1 MKLLKSNKTA
11 AKRTACILTAGM
23 MALSTGLFTA
33 CGDKNQGSGS
43 NSAVVDQ
50 SEALKTLAYKV
61 TDVPINFELSGN
73 VTCKNNLFY
82 SVSTVYNNEGDNYFS
97 DSSIVVFDA
106 SGNTVLTIPAFKQ
119 TDPNEY
125 AYISGD
131 VYADDAGN
139 ITFVLSYNKYDDEG
153 NSESSNTLYTYDSTG
168 NLVSSV
174 DLSKVIT
181 QEDNDNNRYFN
192 SYIVDA
198 QGNIYINLSTCIRV
212 CDKSGNV
219 LFTTPESNGDN
230 EWINGLIFTN
240 SGVPAVYKY
249 SYSDTGSSAKL
260 VEIDLN
266 AKGYGKEYELGSSIN
281 TIYSGSGDYLCYS
294 SSDTGI
300 MGVRADNLQT
310 ESVLNLLNLG
320 IDNSNMSS
328 IAVNSDGSFVTVSNN
343 YNYSGITTAPL
354 SIITPIDSSEVKE
367 KKILTLGCFYID
379 WNIRSQIAE
388 FNKTNEDYTIYATS
402 YSESNDTSDY
412 TAALTKFNNE
422 ILAGNV
428 PDILLISSGMPY
440 NSYASKGLFADL
452 YEFMDKDDVYNRDAF
467 MPNVLKAM
475 EKDGKLY
482 EITPSFTVQTY
493 AAKKSLVGDAT
504 SLTMDQANQILATMP
519 EGATLTN
526 DSQTMT
532 ASNFLST
539 AITFSNFVDYTNATC
554 NFDSPE
560 FKAILETAKKYPA
573 EIDYD
578 ALYNDNPNY
587 WMEQETACRENRAL
601 LYSVYFNDFS
611 IYTNTR
617 DAYFGEDISFVGF
630 PGSGAS
636 NATGSVISTGSEIA
650 VSSKSKYKDGAW
662 EFIKLVL
669 DNAVG
674 EQDSGNYGVAITSDA
689 SVAEAADEAVKRITS
704 QYYGLPVVKSQ
715 LQALG
720 QQATIPQT
728 YTDTDGTVQQVDNTY
743 YVGNTEVKVNL
754 ITQDEVNM
762 LIDYFSTVDTIAR
775 YDESLTDIINEE
787 ANAYFKGT
795 KSVDEAA
802 SLIQSRASIYLSE
815 QY

>member
-168 NLVSSV
+168 NPVSSI
-174 DLSKVIT
+174 DLSKVVT

-192 SYIVDA
+192 NYIVDS
-198 QGNIYINLSTCIRV
+198 QGNIYISLSTCIRV

-219 LFTTPESNGDN
+219 LFTTPEANGDN
-230 EWINGLIFTN
+230 EWLNGLIFTN
-240 SGVPAVYKY
+240 NGVPAVYKY

-300 MGVRADNLQT
+300 VGVRADNLQT

-320 IDNSNMSS
+320 IDNSNINSM
-328 IAVNSDGSFVTVSNN
+328 AVNDDGSFVTVG
-343 YNYSGITTAPL
+343 YDYSGMTARSTL
-354 SIITPIDSSEVKE
+354 SLITPIDSSEVKE
-367 KKILTLGCFYID
+367 KKVLTLGCFYID

-504 SLTMDQANQILATMP
+504 SLTMDQANQILASMP

-601 LYSVYFNDFS
+601 LYNVYFNDFN
-611 IYTNTR
+611 IYTITR

-630 PGSGAS
+630 PGSSAA
-636 NATGSVISTGSEIA
+636 NATGSVISTDSEIA
-650 VSSKSKYKDGAW
+650 VSSKSKYKEGAW
-662 EFIKLVL
+662 EFIKQVL
-669 DNAVG
+669 DNAVS
-674 EQDSGNYGVAITSDA
+674 EQSSDNYGIALADSTA
-689 SVAEAADEAVKRITS
+689 AADNADKTEKHLITT
-704 QYYGLPVVKSQ
+704 YYGLPVVKSQ

-762 LIDYFSTVDTIAR
+762 LIDYFSTVGTIAR

-787 ANAYFKGT
+787 ANNYFKGT
-795 KSVDEAA
+795 KSVDETA

>member
-343 YNYSGITTAPL
+343 YSRMTTTTL

-367 KKILTLGCFYID
+367 KKVLTLGCFYID

-504 SLTMDQANQILATMP
+504 SLTMDQANQILASMP

>member
-343 YNYSGITTAPL
+343 YSGITTTTL

-367 KKILTLGCFYID
+367 KKVLTLGCFYID

>member
-168 NLVSSV
+168 NPVSSI
-174 DLSKVIT
+174 DLSKVVT

-192 SYIVDA
+192 NYIVDS
-198 QGNIYINLSTCIRV
+198 QGNIYISLSTCIRV

-219 LFTTPESNGDN
+219 LFTTPEANGDN
-230 EWINGLIFTN
+230 EWLNGLIFTN
-240 SGVPAVYKY
+240 NGVPAVYKY

-300 MGVRADNLQT
+300 VGVRADNLQT

-320 IDNSNMSS
+320 IDNSNINSM
-328 IAVNSDGSFVTVSNN
+328 AVNDDGSFVTVG
-343 YNYSGITTAPL
+343 YDYSGMTARSTL
-354 SIITPIDSSEVKE
+354 SLITPIDSSEVKE
-367 KKILTLGCFYID
+367 KKVLTLGCFYID

-504 SLTMDQANQILATMP
+504 SLTMDQANQILASMP

-689 SVAEAADEAVKRITS
+689 SVAEAADEAVKRLTS
-704 QYYGLPVVKSQ
+704 AYYGFPVVKSQ

>member
-1 MKLLKSNKTA
+1 MKSLKSNKTA

-33 CGDKNQGSGS
+33 CGDKDQGSGS

-61 TDVPINFELSGN
+61 TDVPVNFELSSN
-73 VTCKNNLFY
+73 VTCKNGLFY
-82 SVSTVYNNEGDNYFS
+82 GVSTVYNNEGDNYFS
-97 DSSIVVFDA
+97 DFSIVVFD
-106 SGNTVLTIPAFKQ
+106 STGNTVLTIPVFKQ

-125 AYISGD
+125 AYISGN

-168 NLVSSV
+168 NPVSSV
-174 DLSKVIT
+174 DLSKVVT

-192 SYIVDA
+192 SYIVDS
-198 QGNIYINLSTCIRV
+198 QGNIYISLSTCIRV

-230 EWINGLIFTN
+230 EWLNGLIFTN
-240 SGVPAVYKY
+240 NGVPAVYKY

-300 MGVRADNLQT
+300 VGVRADNLQT

-320 IDNSNMSS
+320 IDNSNINSM
-328 IAVNSDGSFVTVSNN
+328 AVNDDGSFVTVG
-343 YNYSGITTAPL
+343 YDYSGMTARSTL
-354 SIITPIDSSEVKE
+354 SLITPIDSSEVKE
-367 KKILTLGCFYID
+367 KKVLTLGCFYID

-539 AITFSNFVDYTNATC
+539 AITFSNFVDYANATC

>member
-61 TDVPINFELSGN
+61 TDVPVNFELSSN
-73 VTCKNNLFY
+73 VTCKNGLFY
-82 SVSTVYNNEGDNYFS
+82 GVSTVYNNEGDNYFS
-97 DSSIVVFDA
+97 DFSIVVFD
-106 SGNTVLTIPAFKQ
+106 STGNTVLTIPVFKQ

-131 VYADDAGN
+131 IYADDAGN

-168 NLVSSV
+168 NPVSSI
-174 DLSKVIT
+174 DLSKVVT

-192 SYIVDA
+192 NYIVDS
-198 QGNIYINLSTCIRV
+198 QGNIYISLSTCIRV

-219 LFTTPESNGDN
+219 LFTTPEANGDN
-230 EWINGLIFTN
+230 EWLNGLIFTN
-240 SGVPAVYKY
+240 NGVPAVYKY

-300 MGVRADNLQT
+300 VGVRADNLQT

-320 IDNSNMSS
+320 IDNSNINSM
-328 IAVNSDGSFVTVSNN
+328 AVNADGSFVTVG
-343 YNYSGITTAPL
+343 YDYSGMTARSTL
-354 SIITPIDSSEVKE
+354 SLITPIDSSEVKE
-367 KKILTLGCFYID
+367 KKVLTLGCFYID

-504 SLTMDQANQILATMP
+504 SLTMDQANQILASMP

>member
-168 NLVSSV
+168 NLVSSI
-174 DLSKVIT
+174 DLSKVVT

-192 SYIVDA
+192 NYIVDS
-198 QGNIYINLSTCIRV
+198 QGNIYISLSTCIRV

-219 LFTTPESNGDN
+219 LFTTPESNDN
-230 EWINGLIFTN
+230 EWLNGLIFTN

-249 SYSDTGSSAKL
+249 SYSDTGSSSKL

-281 TIYSGSGDYLCYS
+281 TIYNGSGDYLCYS

-300 MGVRADNLQT
+300 VGVRADNLQT

-320 IDNSNMSS
+320 IDNSNINFM
-328 IAVNSDGSFVTVSNN
+328 AVNDDGSFVTVG
-343 YNYSGITTAPL
+343 YDYSGMTARSTL
-354 SIITPIDSSEVKE
+354 SLITPIDSSEVKE
-367 KKILTLGCFYID
+367 KKVLTLGCFYID

-519 EGATLTN
+519 EGATLTS

>member
-367 KKILTLGCFYID
+367 KKVLTLGCFYID

-504 SLTMDQANQILATMP
+504 SLTMDQANQILASMP

>member
-320 IDNSNMSS
+320 IDNSNINSM
-328 IAVNSDGSFVTVSNN
+328 AVNDDGSFVTVG
-343 YNYSGITTAPL
+343 YDYSGMTARSTL
-354 SIITPIDSSEVKE
+354 SLITPIDSSEVKE
-367 KKILTLGCFYID
+367 KKVLTLGCFYID

>member
-168 NLVSSV
+168 NLVSSI
-174 DLSKVIT
+174 DLSKVVT

-192 SYIVDA
+192 NYIVDS
-198 QGNIYINLSTCIRV
+198 QGNIYISLSTCIRV

-230 EWINGLIFTN
+230 EWLNGLIFTN

-320 IDNSNMSS
+320 IDNSNINSM
-328 IAVNSDGSFVTVSNN
+328 AVNDDGSFVTVG
-343 YNYSGITTAPL
+343 YDYSGMTARSTL
-354 SIITPIDSSEVKE
+354 SLITPIDSSEVKE
-367 KKILTLGCFYID
+367 KKVLTLGCFYID

-504 SLTMDQANQILATMP
+504 SLTMDQANQILASMP

-787 ANAYFKGT
+787 ANNYFKGT
-795 KSVDEAA
+795 KSVDETA

>member
-1 MKLLKSNKTA
+1 MKSLKSNKTA

-33 CGDKNQGSGS
+33 CGDKDQGSGS

-61 TDVPINFELSGN
+61 TDVPVNFELSSN
-73 VTCKNNLFY
+73 VTCKNGLFY
-82 SVSTVYNNEGDNYFS
+82 GVSTVYNNEGDNYFS
-97 DSSIVVFDA
+97 DFSIVVFD
-106 SGNTVLTIPAFKQ
+106 STGNTVLTIPVFKQ

-131 VYADDAGN
+131 IYADDAGN

-174 DLSKVIT
+174 DLSKIVT

-192 SYIVDA
+192 SYIVDS
-198 QGNIYINLSTCIRV
+198 QGNIYISLSTCIRV

-230 EWINGLIFTN
+230 EWLNGLIFTN

-249 SYSDTGSSAKL
+249 SYSDTGSSSKL

-281 TIYSGSGDYLCYS
+281 TIYNGSGDYLCYS

-300 MGVRADNLQT
+300 VGVRADNLQT

-320 IDNSNMSS
+320 IDNSNINSM
-328 IAVNSDGSFVTVSNN
+328 AVNDDGSFVTVG
-343 YNYSGITTAPL
+343 YDYSGMTARSTL
-354 SIITPIDSSEVKE
+354 SLITPIDSSEVKE
-367 KKILTLGCFYID
+367 KKVLTLGCFYID

-532 ASNFLST
+532 SSQFLST
-539 AITFSNFVDYTNATC
+539 AITFSNFVDYANATC
-554 NFDSPE
+554 SFDSPE

-587 WMEQETACRENRAL
+587 WMELESACRENRAL

-611 IYTNTR
+611 TYTNTR
-617 DAYFGEDISFVGF
+617 DAYIGEDISFVGF
-630 PGSGAS
+630 PGSGAA
-636 NATGSVISTGSEIA
+636 NATGSVISAGSEIA

-704 QYYGLPVVKSQ
+704 SYYGLPVVKSQ

-787 ANAYFKGT
+787 ANNYFKGT
-795 KSVDEAA
+795 KSVDETA

>member
-1 MKLLKSNKTA
+1 M
-11 AKRTACILTAGM
+11 
-23 MALSTGLFTA
+23 
-33 CGDKNQGSGS
+33 
-43 NSAVVDQ
+43 
-50 SEALKTLAYKV
+50 
-61 TDVPINFELSGN
+61 
-73 VTCKNNLFY
+73 
-82 SVSTVYNNEGDNYFS
+82 
-97 DSSIVVFDA
+97 
-106 SGNTVLTIPAFKQ
+106 
-119 TDPNEY
+119 
-125 AYISGD
+125 
-131 VYADDAGN
+131 
-139 ITFVLSYNKYDDEG
+139 
-153 NSESSNTLYTYDSTG
+153 
-168 NLVSSV
+168 
-174 DLSKVIT
+174 
-181 QEDNDNNRYFN
+181 
-192 SYIVDA
+192 
-198 QGNIYINLSTCIRV
+198 
-212 CDKSGNV
+212 
-219 LFTTPESNGDN
+219 
-230 EWINGLIFTN
+230 
-240 SGVPAVYKY
+240 
-249 SYSDTGSSAKL
+249 
-260 VEIDLN
+260 
-266 AKGYGKEYELGSSIN
+266 
-281 TIYSGSGDYLCYS
+281 
-294 SSDTGI
+294 
-300 MGVRADNLQT
+300 
-310 ESVLNLLNLG
+310 
-320 IDNSNMSS
+320 
-328 IAVNSDGSFVTVSNN
+328 AVNDDGSFVTVG
-343 YNYSGITTAPL
+343 YDYSGMTARSTL
-354 SIITPIDSSEVKE
+354 SLITPIDSSEVKE
-367 KKILTLGCFYID
+367 KKVLTLGCFYID

-482 EITPSFTVQTY
+482 EITPSFTVHTY

-504 SLTMDQANQILATMP
+504 SLTMDQANQILASMP

-630 PGSGAS
+630 PGSGAA
-636 NATGSVISTGSEIA
+636 NATGSVISTDSEIA
-650 VSSKSKYKDGAW
+650 VSSNSKYKDGAW

-762 LIDYFSTVDTIAR
+762 LIDYFSTVGTIAR

-787 ANAYFKGT
+787 ANNYFKGT
-795 KSVDEAA
+795 KSVDETA

>member
-1 MKLLKSNKTA
+1 MKSLKSNKTA

-61 TDVPINFELSGN
+61 TDVPVNFELSSS
-73 VTCKNNLFY
+73 VTCKNGLFY
-82 SVSTVYNNEGDNYFS
+82 GVSTVYNNEGDNYFS
-97 DSSIVVFDA
+97 DFSIVVFD
-106 SGNTVLTIPAFKQ
+106 STGNTVLTIPVFKQ

-168 NLVSSV
+168 NPVSSI
-174 DLSKVIT
+174 DLSKVVT

-192 SYIVDA
+192 NYIVDS
-198 QGNIYINLSTCIRV
+198 QGNIYISLSTCIRV

-230 EWINGLIFTN
+230 EWLNGLILTN

-320 IDNSNMSS
+320 IDNSNINSM
-328 IAVNSDGSFVTVSNN
+328 AVNDDGSFVTVG
-343 YNYSGITTAPL
+343 YDYSGMTARSTL
-354 SIITPIDSSEVKE
+354 SLITPIDSSEVKE
-367 KKILTLGCFYID
+367 KKVLTLGCFYID

-504 SLTMDQANQILATMP
+504 SLTMDQANQILASMP

>member
-168 NLVSSV
+168 NPVSSI
-174 DLSKVIT
+174 DLSKVVT

-192 SYIVDA
+192 NYIVDS
-198 QGNIYINLSTCIRV
+198 QGNIYISLSTCIRV

-219 LFTTPESNGDN
+219 LFTTPEANGDN
-230 EWINGLIFTN
+230 EWLNGLIFTN
-240 SGVPAVYKY
+240 NGVPAVYKY

-300 MGVRADNLQT
+300 VGVRADNLQT

-320 IDNSNMSS
+320 IDNSNINSM
-328 IAVNSDGSFVTVSNN
+328 AVNDDGSFVTVG
-343 YNYSGITTAPL
+343 YDYSGMTARSTL
-354 SIITPIDSSEVKE
+354 SLITPIDSSEVKE
-367 KKILTLGCFYID
+367 KKVLTLGCFYID

-504 SLTMDQANQILATMP
+504 SLTMDQANQILASMP

-704 QYYGLPVVKSQ
+704 SYYGLPVVKSQ

-762 LIDYFSTVDTIAR
+762 LIDYFSTVGTIAR

-787 ANAYFKGT
+787 ANNYFKGT
-795 KSVDEAA
+795 KSVDETA

>member
-97 DSSIVVFDA
+97 DFSIVVFDA

-168 NLVSSV
+168 NLVSSI
-174 DLSKVIT
+174 DLSKVVT

-192 SYIVDA
+192 NYIVDS
-198 QGNIYINLSTCIRV
+198 QGNIYISLSTCIRV

-230 EWINGLIFTN
+230 EWLNGLILTN

-320 IDNSNMSS
+320 IDNSNINSM
-328 IAVNSDGSFVTVSNN
+328 AVNDDGSFVTVG
-343 YNYSGITTAPL
+343 YDYSGMTARSTL
-354 SIITPIDSSEVKE
+354 SLITPIDSSEVKE
-367 KKILTLGCFYID
+367 KKVLTLGCFYID

-519 EGATLTN
+519 EGATLTS

>member
-82 SVSTVYNNEGDNYFS
+82 SVSTVYNNDGDNYFS

-367 KKILTLGCFYID
+367 KKVLTLGCFYID

-504 SLTMDQANQILATMP
+504 SLTMDQANQILASMP

-674 EQDSGNYGVAITSDA
+674 EQDSGNYGIAITSDA

>member
-1 MKLLKSNKTA
+1 MKSLKSNKTT

-33 CGDKNQGSGS
+33 CGDKNQGGGS

-61 TDVPINFELSGN
+61 TDVPVNFELSSN
-73 VTCKNNLFY
+73 VTCKNGLFY
-82 SVSTVYNNEGDNYFS
+82 GVSTVYNNEGDNYFS
-97 DSSIVVFDA
+97 DFSIVVFD
-106 SGNTVLTIPAFKQ
+106 STGNTVLTIPVFKQ

-131 VYADDAGN
+131 IYADDAGN

-168 NLVSSV
+168 NPVSSI
-174 DLSKVIT
+174 DLSKVVT

-192 SYIVDA
+192 NYIVDS
-198 QGNIYINLSTCIRV
+198 QGNIYISLSTCIRV

-230 EWINGLIFTN
+230 EWLNGLIFTN
-240 SGVPAVYKY
+240 NGVPAVYKY
-249 SYSDTGSSAKL
+249 SYSDTGSSSKL

-281 TIYSGSGDYLCYS
+281 TIYNGSGDYLCYS

-300 MGVRADNLQT
+300 VGVRADNLQT

-320 IDNSNMSS
+320 IDNSNINSM
-328 IAVNSDGSFVTVSNN
+328 AVNDDGSFVTVG
-343 YNYSGITTAPL
+343 YDYSGMTARSTL
-354 SIITPIDSSEVKE
+354 SLITPIDSSEVKE
-367 KKILTLGCFYID
+367 KKVLTLGCFYID
-379 WNIRSQIAE
+379 WTIRSQIAE

-532 ASNFLST
+532 SSQFLST
-539 AITFSNFVDYTNATC
+539 AITFSNFVDYANAKC
-554 NFDSPE
+554 SFDSPE
-560 FKAILETAKKYPA
+560 FKAILETAKNYPA

-587 WMEQETACRENRAL
+587 WMELESACRENRAL

-611 IYTNTR
+611 TYTNTR
-617 DAYFGEDISFVGF
+617 DAYIGEDISFVGF
-630 PGSGAS
+630 PGSGAA
-636 NATGSVISTGSEIA
+636 NATGSVISAGSEIA

-704 QYYGLPVVKSQ
+704 SYYGLPVVKSQ

-787 ANAYFKGT
+787 ANNYFKGT
-795 KSVDEAA
+795 KSVDETA

>member
-82 SVSTVYNNEGDNYFS
+82 SVSTVYNNDGDNYFS

-504 SLTMDQANQILATMP
+504 SLTMDQANQILASMP
-519 EGATLTN
+519 EGATLTS

-611 IYTNTR
+611 TYTNTR

>member
-61 TDVPINFELSGN
+61 TDVPVNFELSSN
-73 VTCKNNLFY
+73 VTCKNGLFY
-82 SVSTVYNNEGDNYFS
+82 GVSTVYNNEGDNYFS
-97 DSSIVVFDA
+97 DFSIVVFD
-106 SGNTVLTIPAFKQ
+106 STGNTVLTIPVFKQ

-125 AYISGD
+125 AYISGN

-168 NLVSSV
+168 NLVSSI
-174 DLSKVIT
+174 DLSKVVT

-192 SYIVDA
+192 NYIVDS
-198 QGNIYINLSTCIRV
+198 QGNIYISLFTCIRV

-230 EWINGLIFTN
+230 EWLNGLILTN

-249 SYSDTGSSAKL
+249 SYSDTGSSTKL

-281 TIYSGSGDYLCYS
+281 TIYNGSGDYLCYS

-300 MGVRADNLQT
+300 VGVRADNLQT

-320 IDNSNMSS
+320 IDNSNINSM
-328 IAVNSDGSFVTVSNN
+328 AVNDDGSFVTVS
-343 YNYSGITTAPL
+343 YDYSGMTARSTL
-354 SIITPIDSSEVKE
+354 SLITPIDSSEVKE
-367 KKILTLGCFYID
+367 KKVLTLGCFYID

-539 AITFSNFVDYTNATC
+539 AITFSNFVDYANATC

-630 PGSGAS
+630 PGSGAA
-636 NATGSVISTGSEIA
+636 NATGSVISTGTEIA

-787 ANAYFKGT
+787 ANNYFKGT
-795 KSVDEAA
+795 KSVDETA

>member
-168 NLVSSV
+168 NLVSSL
-174 DLSKVIT
+174 DLSKVVT

-192 SYIVDA
+192 NYIVDS
-198 QGNIYINLSTCIRV
+198 QGNIYISLSTCIRV

-219 LFTTPESNGDN
+219 LFTTPEANGDN
-230 EWINGLIFTN
+230 EWLNGLIFTN
-240 SGVPAVYKY
+240 NGVPAVYKY

-300 MGVRADNLQT
+300 VGVRADNLQT

-320 IDNSNMSS
+320 IDNSNINSM
-328 IAVNSDGSFVTVSNN
+328 AVNDDGSFVTVG
-343 YNYSGITTAPL
+343 YDYSGMTARSTL
-354 SIITPIDSSEVKE
+354 SLITPIDSSEVKE
-367 KKILTLGCFYID
+367 KKVLTLGCFYID

-504 SLTMDQANQILATMP
+504 SLTMDQANQILASMP

-704 QYYGLPVVKSQ
+704 SYYGLPVVKSQ

-795 KSVDEAA
+795 KSVDETA

>member
-97 DSSIVVFDA
+97 DSSIVVFD
-106 SGNTVLTIPAFKQ
+106 STGNTVLTIPAFKQ

-168 NLVSSV
+168 NLVSSL
-174 DLSKVIT
+174 DLSKVVT

-192 SYIVDA
+192 SYIVDS
-198 QGNIYINLSTCIRV
+198 QGNIYISLSTCIRV

-219 LFTTPESNGDN
+219 LFTTPEANGDN
-230 EWINGLIFTN
+230 EWLNGLIFTN
-240 SGVPAVYKY
+240 NGVPAVYKY

-300 MGVRADNLQT
+300 VGVRADNLQT

-320 IDNSNMSS
+320 IDNSNINSM
-328 IAVNSDGSFVTVSNN
+328 AVNDDGSFVTVG
-343 YNYSGITTAPL
+343 YDYSGMTARSTL
-354 SIITPIDSSEVKE
+354 SLITPIDSSEVKE
-367 KKILTLGCFYID
+367 KKVLTLGCFYID

-611 IYTNTR
+611 TYTNTR

>member
-174 DLSKVIT
+174 DLSKVVT

-198 QGNIYINLSTCIRV
+198 QGNIYISLSTCIRV

-219 LFTTPESNGDN
+219 LFTTPESNDN
-230 EWINGLIFTN
+230 EWLNGLIFTN

-249 SYSDTGSSAKL
+249 SYSDTGSSSKL

-281 TIYSGSGDYLCYS
+281 TIYNGSGDYLCYS

-300 MGVRADNLQT
+300 VGVRADNLQT

-320 IDNSNMSS
+320 IDNSNINSM
-328 IAVNSDGSFVTVSNN
+328 AVNDDGSFVTVG
-343 YNYSGITTAPL
+343 YDYSGMTARSTL
-354 SIITPIDSSEVKE
+354 SLITPIDSSEVKE
-367 KKILTLGCFYID
+367 KKVLTLGCFYID

-504 SLTMDQANQILATMP
+504 SLTMDQANQILASMP

>member
-504 SLTMDQANQILATMP
+504 SLTMDQANQILASMP

-587 WMEQETACRENRAL
+587 WMEQEAACRENRAL
-601 LYSVYFNDFS
+601 LYSVYFNDLS

>member
-1 MKLLKSNKTA
+1 MKSLKSNKTA

-33 CGDKNQGSGS
+33 CGDKNQGGGS

-61 TDVPINFELSGN
+61 TDVPVNFELSSN
-73 VTCKNNLFY
+73 VTCKNGLFY
-82 SVSTVYNNEGDNYFS
+82 GVSTVYNNEGDNYFS
-97 DSSIVVFDA
+97 DFSIVVFD
-106 SGNTVLTIPAFKQ
+106 STGNTVLTIPVFKQ

-131 VYADDAGN
+131 IYADDAGN

-168 NLVSSV
+168 NPVSSV
-174 DLSKVIT
+174 DLSKIVT

-192 SYIVDA
+192 SYIVDS
-198 QGNIYINLSTCIRV
+198 QGNIYISLSTCIRV

-230 EWINGLIFTN
+230 EWLNGLIFTN
-240 SGVPAVYKY
+240 NGVPAVYKY
-249 SYSDTGSSAKL
+249 SYSDTGSSSKL

-281 TIYSGSGDYLCYS
+281 TIYNGSGDYLCYS

-300 MGVRADNLQT
+300 VGVRADNLQT

-320 IDNSNMSS
+320 IDNSNINSM
-328 IAVNSDGSFVTVSNN
+328 AVNDDGSFVTVG
-343 YNYSGITTAPL
+343 YDYSGMTARSTL
-354 SIITPIDSSEVKE
+354 SLITPIDSSEVKE
-367 KKILTLGCFYID
+367 KKVLTLGCFYID

-532 ASNFLST
+532 SSQFLST
-539 AITFSNFVDYTNATC
+539 AITFSNFVDYANATC

-587 WMEQETACRENRAL
+587 WMELESACRENRAL

-611 IYTNTR
+611 TYTNTR
-617 DAYFGEDISFVGF
+617 DAYIGEDISFVGF
-630 PGSGAS
+630 PGSGAA

-704 QYYGLPVVKSQ
+704 TYYGLPVVKSQ
-715 LQALG
+715 LQSLG

-787 ANAYFKGT
+787 ANNYFKGT
-795 KSVDEAA
+795 KSVDETA

>member
-1 MKLLKSNKTA
+1 MKSLKSNKTA

-33 CGDKNQGSGS
+33 CGDKDQGSGS

-61 TDVPINFELSGN
+61 TDVPVNFELSSN
-73 VTCKNNLFY
+73 VTCKNGLFY
-82 SVSTVYNNEGDNYFS
+82 GVSTVYNNEGDNYFS
-97 DSSIVVFDA
+97 DFSIVVFD
-106 SGNTVLTIPAFKQ
+106 STGNTVLTIPVFKQ

-131 VYADDAGN
+131 IYADDAGN

-174 DLSKVIT
+174 DLSKIVT

-192 SYIVDA
+192 SYIVDS
-198 QGNIYINLSTCIRV
+198 QGNIYISLSTCIRV

-230 EWINGLIFTN
+230 EWLNGLIFTN
-240 SGVPAVYKY
+240 NGVPAVYKY
-249 SYSDTGSSAKL
+249 SYSDTGSSSKL

-281 TIYSGSGDYLCYS
+281 TIYNGSGDYLCYS

-300 MGVRADNLQT
+300 VGVRADNLQT

-320 IDNSNMSS
+320 IDNSNINSM
-328 IAVNSDGSFVTVSNN
+328 AVNDDGSFVTVG
-343 YNYSGITTAPL
+343 YDYSGMTARSTL
-354 SIITPIDSSEVKE
+354 SLITPIDSSEVKE
-367 KKILTLGCFYID
+367 KKVLTLGCFYID

-539 AITFSNFVDYTNATC
+539 AITFSNFVDYANATC
-554 NFDSPE
+554 SFDSPE

-587 WMEQETACRENRAL
+587 WMELESACRENRAL

-611 IYTNTR
+611 TYTNTR
-617 DAYFGEDISFVGF
+617 DAYIGEDISFVGF
-630 PGSGAS
+630 PGSGAA

-787 ANAYFKGT
+787 ANNYFKGT
-795 KSVDEAA
+795 KSVDETA

>member
-82 SVSTVYNNEGDNYFS
+82 SVSTVYNNDGDNYFS

-281 TIYSGSGDYLCYS
+281 TIYSGNGDYLCYS
-294 SSDTGI
+294 FSDTGI

-343 YNYSGITTAPL
+343 YSGITTTTL

-367 KKILTLGCFYID
+367 KKVLTLGCFYID

-504 SLTMDQANQILATMP
+504 SLTMDQANQILASMP

>member
-168 NLVSSV
+168 NPVSSI
-174 DLSKVIT
+174 DLSKVVT

-192 SYIVDA
+192 NYIVDS
-198 QGNIYINLSTCIRV
+198 QGNIYISLSTCIRV

-219 LFTTPESNGDN
+219 LFTTPEANGDN
-230 EWINGLIFTN
+230 EWLNGLIFTN
-240 SGVPAVYKY
+240 NGVPAVYKY

-300 MGVRADNLQT
+300 VGVRADNLQT

-320 IDNSNMSS
+320 IDNSNINSM
-328 IAVNSDGSFVTVSNN
+328 AVNDDGSFVTVG
-343 YNYSGITTAPL
+343 YDYSGMTARSTL
-354 SIITPIDSSEVKE
+354 SLITPIDSSEVKE
-367 KKILTLGCFYID
+367 KKVLTLGCFYID

-428 PDILLISSGMPY
+428 PDILLINSGMPY

-504 SLTMDQANQILATMP
+504 SLTMDQANQILASMP

-539 AITFSNFVDYTNATC
+539 AITFSNFVD
-554 NFDSPE
+554 
-560 FKAILETAKKYPA
+560 
-573 EIDYD
+573 
-578 ALYNDNPNY
+578 
-587 WMEQETACRENRAL
+587 
-601 LYSVYFNDFS
+601 
-611 IYTNTR
+611 
-617 DAYFGEDISFVGF
+617 
-630 PGSGAS
+630 
-636 NATGSVISTGSEIA
+636 
-650 VSSKSKYKDGAW
+650 
-662 EFIKLVL
+662 
-669 DNAVG
+669 
-674 EQDSGNYGVAITSDA
+674 
-689 SVAEAADEAVKRITS
+689 
-704 QYYGLPVVKSQ
+704 
-715 LQALG
+715 
-720 QQATIPQT
+720 
-728 YTDTDGTVQQVDNTY
+728 
-743 YVGNTEVKVNL
+743 
-754 ITQDEVNM
+754 
-762 LIDYFSTVDTIAR
+762 
-775 YDESLTDIINEE
+775 
-787 ANAYFKGT
+787 
-795 KSVDEAA
+795 
-802 SLIQSRASIYLSE
+802 
-815 QY
+815 

>member
-33 CGDKNQGSGS
+33 CGDKTQGNSN

-281 TIYSGSGDYLCYS
+281 TIYSGNGDYLCYS

-343 YNYSGITTAPL
+343 YSGTTTTTL

-367 KKILTLGCFYID
+367 KKVLTLGCFYID

>member
-168 NLVSSV
+168 NLVSSI
-174 DLSKVIT
+174 DLSKVVT

-192 SYIVDA
+192 NYIVDS
-198 QGNIYINLSTCIRV
+198 QGNIYISLSTCIRV

-230 EWINGLIFTN
+230 EWLNGLILTN

-320 IDNSNMSS
+320 IDNSNINSM
-328 IAVNSDGSFVTVSNN
+328 AVNDDGSFVTVG
-343 YNYSGITTAPL
+343 YDYSGMTARSTL
-354 SIITPIDSSEVKE
+354 SLITPIDSSEVKE
-367 KKILTLGCFYID
+367 KKVLTLGCFYID

-519 EGATLTN
+519 EGATLTS

-611 IYTNTR
+611 TYTNTR

>member
-1 MKLLKSNKTA
+1 MKSLKSNKTT

-33 CGDKNQGSGS
+33 CGDKNQGGGS

-61 TDVPINFELSGN
+61 TDVPVNFELSSN
-73 VTCKNNLFY
+73 VTCKNGLFY
-82 SVSTVYNNEGDNYFS
+82 GVSTIYNNEGDNYFS
-97 DSSIVVFDA
+97 DFSIVVFD
-106 SGNTVLTIPAFKQ
+106 STGNTVLTIPVFKQ

-131 VYADDAGN
+131 IYADDAGN

-168 NLVSSV
+168 NPVSSV
-174 DLSKVIT
+174 DLSKIVT

-192 SYIVDA
+192 SYIVDS
-198 QGNIYINLSTCIRV
+198 QGNIYISLSTCIRV

-230 EWINGLIFTN
+230 EWLNGLIFTN
-240 SGVPAVYKY
+240 NGVPAVYKY
-249 SYSDTGSSAKL
+249 SYSDTGSSSKL

-281 TIYSGSGDYLCYS
+281 TIYNGSGDYLCYS

-300 MGVRADNLQT
+300 VGVRADNLQT

-320 IDNSNMSS
+320 IDNSNINSM
-328 IAVNSDGSFVTVSNN
+328 AVNDDGSFVTVG
-343 YNYSGITTAPL
+343 YDYSGMTARSTL
-354 SIITPIDSSEVKE
+354 SLITPIDSSEVKE
-367 KKILTLGCFYID
+367 KKVLTLGCFYID

-532 ASNFLST
+532 SSQFLST
-539 AITFSNFVDYTNATC
+539 AITFSNFVDYANAKC
-554 NFDSPE
+554 SFDSPE
-560 FKAILETAKKYPA
+560 FKAILETAKNYPA

-587 WMEQETACRENRAL
+587 WMELESACRENRAL

-611 IYTNTR
+611 TYTNTR
-617 DAYFGEDISFVGF
+617 DAYIGEDISFVGF
-630 PGSGAS
+630 PGSGAA
-636 NATGSVISTGSEIA
+636 NATGSVISAGSEIA

-787 ANAYFKGT
+787 ANNYFKGT
-795 KSVDEAA
+795 KSVDETA

>member
-367 KKILTLGCFYID
+367 KKVLTLGCFYID

-504 SLTMDQANQILATMP
+504 SLTMDQANQILASMP

-754 ITQDEVNM
+754 ITQDEVSM

>member
-1 MKLLKSNKTA
+1 MKSLKSNKTA

-61 TDVPINFELSGN
+61 TDVPVNFELSSS

-106 SGNTVLTIPAFKQ
+106 SGNTVLTIPVFKQ

-168 NLVSSV
+168 NLVSSL
-174 DLSKVIT
+174 DLSKVVT

-198 QGNIYINLSTCIRV
+198 QGNIYISLSTCIRV

-219 LFTTPESNGDN
+219 LFTTPESNDN
-230 EWINGLIFTN
+230 EWLNGLIFTN

-249 SYSDTGSSAKL
+249 SYSDTGSSSKL

-281 TIYSGSGDYLCYS
+281 TIYNGSGDYLCYS

-300 MGVRADNLQT
+300 VGVRADNLQT

-320 IDNSNMSS
+320 IDNSNINSM
-328 IAVNSDGSFVTVSNN
+328 AVNDDGSFVTVG
-343 YNYSGITTAPL
+343 YDYSGMTARSTL
-354 SIITPIDSSEVKE
+354 SLITPIDSSEVKE
-367 KKILTLGCFYID
+367 KKVLTLGCFYID

>member
-61 TDVPINFELSGN
+61 TDVPVNFELSSS
-73 VTCKNNLFY
+73 VTCKNGLFY
-82 SVSTVYNNEGDNYFS
+82 GVSTVYNNEGDNYFS
-97 DSSIVVFDA
+97 DFSIVVFD
-106 SGNTVLTIPAFKQ
+106 STGNTVLTIPVFKQ

-168 NLVSSV
+168 NLVSSL
-174 DLSKVIT
+174 DLSKVVT

-198 QGNIYINLSTCIRV
+198 QGNIYISLSTCIRV

-219 LFTTPESNGDN
+219 LFTTPEANGDN
-230 EWINGLIFTN
+230 EWLNGLIFTN

-300 MGVRADNLQT
+300 VGVRADNLQT

-320 IDNSNMSS
+320 IDNSNINSM
-328 IAVNSDGSFVTVSNN
+328 AVNDDGSFVTVS
-343 YNYSGITTAPL
+343 YDYSGMTARSTL
-354 SIITPIDSSEVKE
+354 SLITPIDSSEVKE
-367 KKILTLGCFYID
+367 KKVLTLGCFYID

-504 SLTMDQANQILATMP
+504 SLTMDQANQILASMP

>member
-168 NLVSSV
+168 NPVSSI
-174 DLSKVIT
+174 DLSKVVT

-192 SYIVDA
+192 NYIVDS
-198 QGNIYINLSTCIRV
+198 QGNIYISLSTCIRV

-219 LFTTPESNGDN
+219 LFTTPEANGDN
-230 EWINGLIFTN
+230 EWLNGLIFTN
-240 SGVPAVYKY
+240 NGVPAVYKY

-300 MGVRADNLQT
+300 VGVRADNLQT

-320 IDNSNMSS
+320 IDNSNINSM
-328 IAVNSDGSFVTVSNN
+328 AVNDDGSFVTVG
-343 YNYSGITTAPL
+343 YDYSGMTARSTL
-354 SIITPIDSSEVKE
+354 SLITPIDSSEVKE
-367 KKILTLGCFYID
+367 KKVLTLGCFYID

-539 AITFSNFVDYTNATC
+539 AITFSNFVDYANATC

>member
-61 TDVPINFELSGN
+61 TDVPVNFELSSN
-73 VTCKNNLFY
+73 VTCKNGLFY
-82 SVSTVYNNEGDNYFS
+82 GVSTVYNNEGDNYFS
-97 DSSIVVFDA
+97 DFSIVVFD
-106 SGNTVLTIPAFKQ
+106 STGNTVLTIPVFKQ

-131 VYADDAGN
+131 IYADDAGN

-168 NLVSSV
+168 NPVSSI
-174 DLSKVIT
+174 DLSKVVT

-192 SYIVDA
+192 SYIVDS
-198 QGNIYINLSTCIRV
+198 QGNIYISLSTCIRV

-230 EWINGLIFTN
+230 EWLNGLIFTN
-240 SGVPAVYKY
+240 NGVPAVYKY

-300 MGVRADNLQT
+300 VGVRADNLQT

-320 IDNSNMSS
+320 IDNSNINSM
-328 IAVNSDGSFVTVSNN
+328 AVNDDGSFVTVG
-343 YNYSGITTAPL
+343 YDYSGMTARSTL
-354 SIITPIDSSEVKE
+354 SLITPIDSSEVKE
-367 KKILTLGCFYID
+367 KKVLTLGCFYID

-504 SLTMDQANQILATMP
+504 SLTMDQANQILASMP

-601 LYSVYFNDFS
+601 LYNVYFNDFS
-611 IYTNTR
+611 TYTNTR
-617 DAYFGEDISFVGF
+617 DAYFGEDIGFVGF
-630 PGSGAS
+630 PGSGAA
-636 NATGSVISTGSEIA
+636 NATGSVISTGTEIA

>member
-168 NLVSSV
+168 NLVSSL
-174 DLSKVIT
+174 DLSKVVT

-192 SYIVDA
+192 NYIVDS
-198 QGNIYINLSTCIRV
+198 QGNIYISLSTCIRV

-230 EWINGLIFTN
+230 EWLNGLIFTN
-240 SGVPAVYKY
+240 NGVPAVYKY

-300 MGVRADNLQT
+300 VGVRADNLQT

-320 IDNSNMSS
+320 IDNSNINSM
-328 IAVNSDGSFVTVSNN
+328 AVNDDGSFVTVG
-343 YNYSGITTAPL
+343 YDYSGMTARSTL
-354 SIITPIDSSEVKE
+354 SLITPIDSSEVKE
-367 KKILTLGCFYID
+367 KKVLTLGCFYID

-504 SLTMDQANQILATMP
+504 SLTMDQANQILASMP

>member
-82 SVSTVYNNEGDNYFS
+82 SVSTVYNNDGDNYFS

>member
-174 DLSKVIT
+174 DLSKVVT

-192 SYIVDA
+192 SYIVDS
-198 QGNIYINLSTCIRV
+198 QGNIYISLSTCIRV

-219 LFTTPESNGDN
+219 LFTTPEANGDN
-230 EWINGLIFTN
+230 EWLNGLIFTN
-240 SGVPAVYKY
+240 NGVPAVYKY

-320 IDNSNMSS
+320 IDNSNINSM
-328 IAVNSDGSFVTVSNN
+328 AVNDDGSFVTVG
-343 YNYSGITTAPL
+343 YDYSGMTARSTL
-354 SIITPIDSSEVKE
+354 SLITPIDSSEVKE
-367 KKILTLGCFYID
+367 KKVLTLGCFYID

-504 SLTMDQANQILATMP
+504 SLTMDQANQILASMP

-630 PGSGAS
+630 PGSGAT
-636 NATGSVISTGSEIA
+636 NATGSVISTDSEIA

>member
-33 CGDKNQGSGS
+33 CGDKTQGNSN

-343 YNYSGITTAPL
+343 YSGITTTTL

-367 KKILTLGCFYID
+367 KKVLTLGCFYID

-504 SLTMDQANQILATMP
+504 SLTMDQANQILASMP

-611 IYTNTR
+611 TYTNTR